1 MGRRGAGSSLA
12 PEARVALA
20 AALADPIFELI
31 PLRNLEEQLA
41 FLPPGALVSVT
52 ASPAKGLEVTLDW
65 AARLS
70 AAGFRVIPHL
80 AARMVRDRAELASLL
95 EFARA
100 AGLSRVFVVGGD
112 AEVPGEFLDGLSLLR
127 AMDELRSP
135 FEEAGCP
142 CYPQGHPV
150 IPDDALLAALMAKA
164 PFVGH
169 ATTQLGFDTG
179 AIARWVAAR
188 RAAGFT
194 PDVVV
199 GVPGV
204 ADPQRLL
211 SIATRIGVT
220 DSRKFLTRN
229 LRFAAG
235 LAKAGG
241 FYKPTS
247 FVEGL
252 APLLADPAA
261 RVSGFHLYTFNAVE
275 PTEAW
280 RREMLDRLAG

>member
-1 MGRRGAGSSLA
+1 MRRPGTGSLLA
-12 PEARVALA
+12 PDARAALA
-20 AALADPIFELI
+20 TALADPIFELI

-70 AAGFRVIPHL
+70 AAGFRAIPHL
-80 AARMVRDRAELASLL
+80 SARMVRDRAELASLL
-95 EFARA
+95 DFARA

-112 AEVPGEFLDGLSLLR
+112 ADIPGDFPDGLSLLR
-127 AMDELRSP
+127 AIDELGSP

-150 IPDDALLAALMAKA
+150 IPDEALLGALLAKA
-164 PFVGH
+164 PLVGH
-169 ATTQLGFDTG
+169 VTTQLGFDTS

-220 DSRKFLTRN
+220 DSRKFLARN

-235 LAKAGG
+235 LAKTGG

-261 RVSGFHLYTFNAVE
+261 RVTGFHLYTFNAVE